1 MARILIAGIV
11 GIVSFGL
18 AAGGSIYLQKSK
30 NTAEDATEEDS
41 AESKPAAAADNGQ
54 SPSNP
59 EREEED
65 LPIAVR
71 ATPASPEE
79 IVRYGMTF
87 RKREEALK
95 AREEELRQ
103 ERLRL
108 KLVSED
114 VRAEQ
119 RELEGLE
126 QQIRGK
132 LVTAEGVL
140 KEIDDRKQELTKQQ
154 EEAKKELDKFDQL
167 QTQVNKAEDA
177 NVKKMSAWFQ
187 AMEPEKAADYLRELI
202 NDGQMPTAVKILSNF
217 EEREA
222 SKILAAMND
231 PALVVQ
237 LAKQFKEMKR
247 PEPTKLR

>member
-1 MARILIAGIV
+1 MARILTAGIV
-11 GIVSFGL
+11 GLLSFGL

-30 NTAEDATEEDS
+30 LAEEQ
-41 AESKPAAAADNGQ
+41 AAAEK
-54 SPSNP
+54 P
-59 EREEED
+59 EDKAPESASDSTETPQQETPLED

-79 IVRYGMTF
+79 IVRFGMTF
-87 RKREEALK
+87 QKREEALK
-95 AREEELRQ
+95 AREEQLRQ
-103 ERLRL
+103 ERIRL

-132 LVTAEGVL
+132 LASAEDVL
-140 KEIDDRKQELTKQQ
+140 NQIGQKQQ
-154 EEAKKELDKFDQL
+154 HMTEEQEAAKKELEKFQK
-167 QTQVNKAEDA
+167 QQQEVSNVEAE
-177 NVKKMSAWFQ
+177 NIKKMSAWFQ
-187 AMEPEKAADYLRELI
+187 AMEPEKAGEYLRELV
-202 NDGQMPTAVKILSNF
+202 NDGKMSTAVRILANF

-231 PALVVQ
+231 PALVIQ
-237 LAKQFKEMKR
+237 LAEQFKGLKG
-247 PEPTKLR
+247 PEKKLR